1 MALTEV
7 FANDAVGTVTSGGT
21 TAPTAGTSESWT
33 VTPSIAFAVATSGST
48 QFYVCDIALPTEKM
62 LVTVCPGGT
71 TSGQSW
77 TVTRGADSTTTLVHT
92 TGFTIMQV
100 ATHATL
106 NNFAQIAVQALFGQ
120 SVVPAVSAL
129 TMGAT
134 VATNALLGNH
144 FYGTLS
150 ANATFS
156 APTNPTDGQK
166 ITYELTQPASG
177 GPYTG
182 TWNAAFNFGAV
193 GTPVLTTTA
202 SQTDLIGFTYS
213 ARLNSGSGRWM
224 FSGIVQG
231 LS

>member
-7 FANDAVGTVTSGGT
+7 FTNDATGAVTSGGT

-33 VTPSIAFAVATSGST
+33 VTVSIAFPVATSGST
-48 QFYVCDIALPTEKM
+48 QFYVCDPALPTEKM
-62 LVTVCPGGT
+62 LVTVAPGGT
-71 TSGQSW
+71 GAGQSW
-77 TVTRGADSTTTLVHT
+77 TVTRGADSTATVAHT
-92 TGFTIMQV
+92 SGFTIMQT

-106 NNFAQIAVQALFGQ
+106 ANFAQLAIQALFGQ
-120 SVVPAVSAL
+120 SVIPASVAL

-134 VATNALLGNH
+134 VATNAALGNH

-156 APTNPTDGQK
+156 APTNATDGQK

-182 TWNAAFNFGAV
+182 TWNAAYDFGTIGAP
-193 GTPVLTTTA
+193 TLSTTA
-202 SQTDLIGFTYS
+202 SKTDLVGFVYS
-213 ARLNSGSGRWM
+213 SRLAKWM
-224 FSGIVQG
+224 YAGITQG
-231 LS
+231 L